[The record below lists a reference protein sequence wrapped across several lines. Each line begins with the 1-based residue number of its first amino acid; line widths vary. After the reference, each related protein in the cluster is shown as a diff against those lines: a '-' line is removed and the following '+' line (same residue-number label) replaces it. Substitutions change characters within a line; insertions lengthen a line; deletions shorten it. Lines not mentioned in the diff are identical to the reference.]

1 MTILL
6 VIGFVIAT
14 GLLVY
19 GVLSVFAKRS
29 APLDTEK
36 EERWF
41 VLHAPRPLRR
51 FLYFADRRVVGGA
64 ALAFIF
70 TVVLVAA
77 AVIGWVF
84 DTIDEDRGFARY
96 DEAAAEFGAEHAS
109 DSSTR
114 VIDVVTQFGATGW
127 LLVLMAVI
135 GGFQAWRHRKFT
147 VLLYL
152 AVVGVGVSLLNN
164 GLKLLVNRERP
175 DVLQLTHAGSYS
187 FPSGHTAAAAACW
200 AAIALVVARKWPR
213 AGRRAAA
220 VVVLMITL
228 AVASSRVLLGVHWL
242 TDVIAGAIVGWTWF
256 VLVTVLFGGRILR
269 FGEPAERVAEHTLT
283 PAPEDRQEM
292 ETPA

>member
-1 MTILL
+1 MTILVVIGL
-6 VIGFVIAT
+6 VIAAGLIA
-14 GLLVY
+14 Y
-19 GVLSVFAKRS
+19 FVLSVVAKRS

-41 VLHAPRPLRR
+41 VLHAPPPLRR
-51 FLYFADRRVVGGA
+51 FLYFADQRVVGGA

-70 TVVLVAA
+70 SVLLVAA
-77 AVIGWVF
+77 AVVGWIF
-84 DTIDEDRGFARY
+84 DSIDENRGFARW
-96 DEAAAEFGAEHAS
+96 DKSAAQFGADHAS
-109 DSSTR
+109 SSSTR
-114 VIDVVTQFGATGW
+114 VLEWITNFGGTVV
-127 LLVLMAVI
+127 LLVVMAVI

-152 AVVGVGVSLLNN
+152 AAIGIGVSLLNN
-164 GLKLLVNRERP
+164 GLKLLVHRERP
-175 DVLQLTHAGSYS
+175 AVMQLTTPHGYS

-213 AGRRAAA
+213 SARRTAA
-220 VVVLMITL
+220 VVALVITL
-228 AVASSRVLLGVHWL
+228 AVATTRVLLGVHWL

-269 FGEPAERVAEHTLT
+269 FGEPAERIAEQKVA
-283 PAPEDRQEM
+283 PAAEDRQEV